1 MPNFVKKLAPS
12 FFPVALLKGRRLID
26 RQQRNCKRV
35 ESLSQK
41 TKTYAAFI
49 RQPTMNAPPSPL
61 TNPPKGA
68 LEVSEGVWHI
78 VNAHSTLCHFV
89 LMACLP
95 HSFYIKP
102 ARDSGLIWGDGGS
115 QPLASYFG
123 FNFLFF
129 FFCSGWGEQI
139 TKQKAHNAVKG
150 NAGDKESAKN
160 QQQNVG
166 TENIYTHFKGIQKRK
181 FNVVN
186 LCLGWFVKIILLK
199 LYSIHLVSNNC
210 SISFNKAK
218 IIISQ

>member
-102 ARDSGLIWGDGGS
+102 ARDSALIWGDGGS

-129 FFCSGWGEQI
+129 FSVLVGVNKSLNKKPTMQL
-139 TKQKAHNAVKG
+139 KATLEIKKVRKINNKMLAPKIFILTL
-150 NAGDKESAKN
+150 KEYKK
-160 QQQNVG
+160 
-166 TENIYTHFKGIQKRK
+166 ENLMLWIY
-181 FNVVN
+181 V
-186 LCLGWFVKIILLK
+186 
-199 LYSIHLVSNNC
+199 
-210 SISFNKAK
+210 
-218 IIISQ
+218 